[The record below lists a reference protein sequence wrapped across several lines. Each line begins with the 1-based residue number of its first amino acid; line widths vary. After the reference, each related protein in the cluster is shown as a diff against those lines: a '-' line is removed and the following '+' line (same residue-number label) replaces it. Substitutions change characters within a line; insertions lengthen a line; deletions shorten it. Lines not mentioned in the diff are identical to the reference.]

1 MFTVA
6 LFTTAKIQNKCLQ
19 AITKDQILP
28 YVTSMDL
35 KGTMLSNDKD
45 KHRMISLMSNIKNKN
60 PKINKQ
66 MNNKKNVDTE
76 HSAEVTRGE
85 ERGGRNG

>member
-1 MFTVA
+1 
-6 LFTTAKIQNKCLQ
+6 
-19 AITKDQILP
+19 
-28 YVTSMDL
+28 
-35 KGTMLSNDKD
+35 
-45 KHRMISLMSNIKNKN
+45 MISLMSNIKNKN